1 MDTARKKKLITYLYP
16 NKHILEFMYNDF
28 YVELYKILPRKIC
41 FSNDNLKNENRN
53 NNYKKAINIL
63 KNFFNENIVYYNK
76 LKELYP
82 YKHLDYIIKDV
93 LAGYILFLTPNINKN
108 TGADVYSDRRSIC
121 YSKISILDI
130 DII

>member
-1 MDTARKKKLITYLYP
+1 MDTARKKKLIAYLYP

-28 YVELYKILPRKIC
+28 YVELLKILPKKIC
-41 FSNDNLKNENRN
+41 FSNDNLKNENRT

-63 KNFFNENIVYYNK
+63 KNFFNENIIYYNK

-93 LAGYILFLTPNINKN
+93 LAGYILF
-108 TGADVYSDRRSIC
+108 
-121 YSKISILDI
+121 
-130 DII
+130 